1 MCNLNPTRIPQDGTL
16 ERSPR
21 MTHGMGKRQEDYGA
35 EPSDWI
41 GLLDRMKAKSPMH
54 GYGYVEGKCRV
65 MIPLTAGLTQETMAA
80 ALRNWVVINCGLDL
94 NHQAVGHPA
103 MATLLLM
110 EDACK
115 SKGCMLWGPLL
126 PFFHTPRCNIAHNL
140 PALP

>member
-1 MCNLNPTRIPQDGTL
+1 MGGTL

-21 MTHGMGKRQEDYGA
+21 MTHGMGTRQEDYGA

-41 GLLDRMKAKSPMH
+41 GLLDRTKAKSPMH
-54 GYGYVEGKCRV
+54 GYGYVEGKCGV

-80 ALRNWVVINCGLDL
+80 ALRNWEVITCGLDL

-103 MATLLLM
+103 EATLLLM
-110 EDACK
+110 QVALEEQGV
-115 SKGCMLWGPLL
+115 SVLGSFPT
-126 PFFHTPRCNIAHNL
+126 PFHTPRCNIAHNL